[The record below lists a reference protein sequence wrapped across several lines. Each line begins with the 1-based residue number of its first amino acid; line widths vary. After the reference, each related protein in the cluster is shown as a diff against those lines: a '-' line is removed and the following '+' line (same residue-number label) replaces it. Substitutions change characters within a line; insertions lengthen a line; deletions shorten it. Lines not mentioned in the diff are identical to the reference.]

1 MTTIDRLE
9 VLLDRAVALLL
20 VKFPVRTGLGV
31 AMGGALSLVVRILE
45 PLLRSMPSIDMDS
58 VPWWGWI
65 SLGVVVMHAPTMRHA
80 FAQRPV
86 GNVDVD
92 LVLDLIERAKLPPA
106 ETRQQYRLLIEE
118 VRSKLHVHQQARRAN
133 SDASEIAKTEK
144 LT

>member
-1 MTTIDRLE
+1 
-9 VLLDRAVALLL
+9 
-20 VKFPVRTGLGV
+20 
-31 AMGGALSLVVRILE
+31 
-45 PLLRSMPSIDMDS
+45 
-58 VPWWGWI
+58 
-65 SLGVVVMHAPTMRHA
+65 MHAPTIRHA

-118 VRSKLHVHQQARRAN
+118 VRSKLHVNQQPRRAD
-133 SDASEIAKTEK
+133 SDTSEIAQTGK